1 MNIVL
6 RNQHKA
12 LSKVAFQAVAFRAV
26 PFQAAVF
33 QASRPDRLV
42 IEQLRSRLQQ
52 LDELVGKL
60 TYSLREIKNFGSEQ
74 IQKPQKAVQASIRIF
89 SQKFKK

>member
-6 RNQHKA
+6 HSQHKA
-12 LSKVAFQAVAFRAV
+12 RPVTFRAITFRTI
-26 PFQAAVF
+26 PFQAAIF
-33 QASRPDRLV
+33 QASRPDRIV

-74 IQKPQKAVQASIRIF
+74 IQKPQKAVQASIRMF
-89 SQKFKK
+89 SLNFKK